1 MAKSSASVSFSKSQ
15 FEPRGARA
23 AAMRPY
29 LTPRTRSALALAGL
43 LKRER
48 SGRFERAGDSFDV
61 ILKLDAWNFEFAL
74 IRPIR

>member
-1 MAKSSASVSFSKSQ
+1 MAKSSASVSSSKSQ
-15 FEPRGARA
+15 FDPRAARD

-29 LTPRTRSALALAGL
+29 LTPQTRSAFAEMGL

-48 SGRFERAGDSFDV
+48 SGKFDTAGDSFDV
-61 ILKLDAWNFEFAL
+61 ILKLDGWNFEFAL